1 MLKRQSKFQ
10 WIQNDLK
17 KKKKNQLQEL
27 YSALAF
33 LLLSVFSEI
42 IQLF

>member
-10 WIQNDLK
+10 WIQNDL
-17 KKKKNQLQEL
+17 KKKNQLQEL